1 MFSIFL
7 LYRRLCLVPFCAEV
21 LTLSK
26 FLLFVRYLYLS
37 HLGWMM
43 HWSHLCQSYDFR
55 YHISYHHKEMR
66 EEKKDAL
73 KIYYFS

>member
-1 MFSIFL
+1 M
-7 LYRRLCLVPFCAEV
+7 
-21 LTLSK
+21 
-26 FLLFVRYLYLS
+26 RYLYLS